1 MQRRALLKALG
12 CGAAALSAP
21 RLLRAETA
29 SVLRF
34 VPLADL
40 AVLDPVWAGA
50 RPTRNHAFLVF
61 DTLYGL
67 DDSLAVQPQMVAG
80 HTVGDGGLLWT
91 LTLRDGLRFHD
102 GTPVLGRDAVASIRR
117 FGARDSFGQ
126 ALLAATDEVAAPS
139 DRTIRFRLKRPFPQL
154 PLALAGCTNQTPVI
168 MPERLAL
175 TDPFKR
181 VTEMVGSGPYRF
193 LASEQLAGARVAYER
208 FTGYVPRAD
217 GQASYLAGPKI
228 AHFDRVEWIIIP
240 DPATAAEA
248 LRSGEVDW
256 WEMPTVDLLPML
268 ARDRFIRLKQNEP
281 ANIGIM
287 RFNQLQPPFDDPAIR
302 RAVLGAV
309 SQTDAMAAIAGD
321 GKAQTQDRVGLFGQE
336 MPLASDAGIAVLAGP
351 RDFAKVRRELEA
363 AGYKGAPVVLLDA
376 TDVPVIHGIA
386 QVGADELRRAGMN
399 VDVQSMDFGNII
411 ARRMSKEP
419 IDKGGWNVQ
428 FTFMDGVVTFNPW
441 NNFALAANGAKAAFG
456 WPSSERIE
464 ALRADWLQAADL
476 DAQRR
481 ICRDLQLQLWQDV
494 PYIPM
499 GAYYQPTAMRADL
512 TGVMK
517 GTPQFH
523 GIARSLS

>member
-1 MQRRALLKALG
+1 MRRRTLLKAIG
-12 CGAAALSAP
+12 SAAAVLAAP
-21 RLLRAETA
+21 KVLRAESA

-34 VPLADL
+34 TPLADL

-80 HTVGDGGLLWT
+80 HTVEDGGLAWT
-91 LTLRDGLRFHD
+91 LTLREGLRFHD
-102 GTPVLGRDAVASIRR
+102 GQPVLGRDVVASIRR

-126 ALLAATDEVAAPS
+126 ALLAVTDELSAPS
-139 DRTIRFRLKRPFPQL
+139 DRTIRFRLKRRFPQL

-168 MPERLAL
+168 MPERLAQ
-175 TDPFKR
+175 TDPFTR

-193 LASEQLAGARVAYER
+193 LASEQLAGARVVYQR
-208 FTGYVPRAD
+208 FAGYVPRAD
-217 GQASYLAGPKI
+217 GRESYLAGPKI

-240 DPATAAEA
+240 DPSTAAAA
-248 LRSGEVDW
+248 LQSGEIDW
-256 WEMPTVDLLPML
+256 WEMPTLDLAPML
-268 ARDRFIRLKQNEP
+268 ARDRGIRLRQNEP
-281 ANIGIM
+281 ANTGLM
-287 RFNQLQPPFDDPAIR
+287 RFNHLQPPFDNPAIR

-309 SQTDAMAAIAGD
+309 SQADAMSAIAGD
-321 GKAQTQDRVGLFGQE
+321 DEAQWEDRTGLFVRG
-336 MPLASDAGIAVLAGP
+336 MPLASDAGIDVLGGA
-351 RDFAKVRRELEA
+351 RDFDGVRRDLAA
-363 AGYKGAPVVLLDA
+363 AGYQGERVVLIDA
-376 TDVPVIHGIA
+376 ADVPVIHGIA

-399 VDVQSMDFGNII
+399 VDVQSMDFGSTF
-411 ARRMSKEP
+411 ARRNNKGP
-419 IDKGGWNVQ
+419 VDQGGWSVQ

-441 NNFALAANGAKAAFG
+441 NNFALAASGPKAAFG
-456 WPSSERIE
+456 WPNSERIE
-464 ALRADWLQAADL
+464 ALRAEWLQAGDL
-476 DAQRR
+476 PTQQR
-481 ICRDLQLQLWQDV
+481 ICRELQLQMWQDV

-523 GIARSLS
+523 GIARSQA